1 MKKPEISTRQ
11 RIEAVREYRLESILS
26 EDQAEKAAA
35 ENAYMREYQRQRQF
49 DPEVVDNSADVDS
62 DSNNY
67 DPAMMAAVMNEK
79 YGYSTIC
86 ADSHWE
92 NRVVIVEKMRQRNLN
107 SDEHFKPFRIKV
119 TQYYFS
125 NNMEGVRKWA
135 KDHKIKLKEYGDHN
149 GSENV

>member
-1 MKKPEISTRQ
+1 MEY
-11 RIEAVREYRLESILS
+11 EREYAKKRYGKGKKELEEPLN
-26 EDQAEKAAA
+26 D
-35 ENAYMREYQRQRQF
+35 
-49 DPEVVDNSADVDS
+49 VDDSADVDS
-62 DSNNY
+62 DSNSVYY

-92 NRVVIVEKMRQRNLN
+92 NRVVIVEKMRQRNLD